1 MQYLFFLNQFKK
13 IKITKKKI
21 KNNPP
26 KKPKTILPPKQK
38 NPKIQN
44 KKQNKQKKSTIFGT
58 KELKAEI

>member
-1 MQYLFFLNQFKK
+1 MWKCSIFFFLNQFKK
-13 IKITKKKI
+13 IKITKKI

-38 NPKIQN
+38 KNP